1 MVNKN
6 EMVFAKNRVSIIKTV
21 NQIKLLRNYYIE
33 LNDGGRTSTT
43 THNQQR
49 SGEAQRW
56 GRGLNLLHV
65 NAINQSYMTSIF
77 FSFLFL
83 ETLAIVLLFH

>member
-33 LNDGGRTSTT
+33 
-43 THNQQR
+43 
-49 SGEAQRW
+49 
-56 GRGLNLLHV
+56 
-65 NAINQSYMTSIF
+65 
-77 FSFLFL
+77 
-83 ETLAIVLLFH
+83 